1 MANLSAITGGGGVK
15 SVTRYTFAG
24 SSLIDNSTWGQS
36 VSISPVSDTSKTEL
50 NLLTTGPNFVGG
62 ATASD
67 QGHIGIRLASTSSV
81 EYVYEAGT
89 TKLDLAFE
97 VIEYN

>member
-24 SSLIDNSTWGQS
+24 GSLTDNSTWSQT
-36 VSISPVSDTSKTEL
+36 VTISAVADLSKTQL
-50 NLLTTGPNFVGG
+50 NLLTTGPNYVGG
-62 ATASD
+62 ASGSD
-67 QGHIGIRLASTSSV
+67 QGAIGIRLASTTGV
-81 EYVYEAGT
+81 EYIYNSGL
-89 TKLDLAFE
+89 TKIDLAFE